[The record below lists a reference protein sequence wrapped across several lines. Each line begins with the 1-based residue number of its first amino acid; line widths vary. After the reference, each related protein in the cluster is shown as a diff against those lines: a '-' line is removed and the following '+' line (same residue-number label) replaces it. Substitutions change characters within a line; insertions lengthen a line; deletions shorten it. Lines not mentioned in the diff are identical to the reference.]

1 MLERDTKVIGYFAYR
16 SRLEVVCTDVDA
28 CVIAGSE
35 QGMKEYLAEEF
46 ALSSEE
52 ATIRKT
58 RFAEIAQ
65 GLSVGAAYAF
75 DRESYGRFYPLA
87 KQAGLPVAEA
97 DFDHAE
103 SLGNRF
109 FTVRTELE

>member
-35 QGMKEYLAEEF
+35 QGMKEYLVEEVGQ
-46 ALSSEE
+46 SSEE

-75 DRESYGRFYPLA
+75 DRESYERFFPLA
-87 KQAGLPVAEA
+87 RQAGLPVAEA
-97 DFDHAE
+97 DFDDAE
-103 SLGNRF
+103 SKGNRF
-109 FTVRTELE
+109 FTVRLVLE